1 MIVVEICP
9 KCGHDLQDVVICTYP
24 PIPRKVCWNC
34 GWSWTG
40 KPEKIVRVS
49 FNGNSMTDDTP
60 TLTTTNATIENISLK
75 DYNCASTFDP
85 EVCINRSAN
94 LDNGGDGVCKIEE

>member
-1 MIVVEICP
+1 MIMIETCP
-9 KCGHDLQDVVICTYP
+9 KCGHNLQNTVICTYP

-49 FNGNSMTDDTP
+49 FDGDSMT
-60 TLTTTNATIENISLK
+60 
-75 DYNCASTFDP
+75 
-85 EVCINRSAN
+85 
-94 LDNGGDGVCKIEE
+94 G